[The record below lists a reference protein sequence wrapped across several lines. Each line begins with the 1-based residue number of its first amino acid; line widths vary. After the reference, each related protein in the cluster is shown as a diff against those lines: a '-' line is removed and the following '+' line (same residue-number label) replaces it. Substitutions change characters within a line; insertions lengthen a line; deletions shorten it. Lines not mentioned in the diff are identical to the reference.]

1 VRVAK
6 GPITTMSC
14 DPATSGLL
22 ISNETGFVLGPS
34 GEQLT
39 EMGNGGTTWVHTNV
53 FVAGEFFASYD
64 PNGLHFYA
72 SDWL

>member
-1 VRVAK
+1 
-6 GPITTMSC
+6 
-14 DPATSGLL
+14 
-22 ISNETGFVLGPS
+22 VLGPS